1 MLSSLFSNKQTTP
14 DGKPNKPGP
23 MNWVLIALWGVITV
37 MLFKS
42 CGTQQAQAPV
52 QNPAQILTTLQQQNQ
67 NLQEASAAQ
76 TFNNYK
82 SALRSEIDFQEQAV
96 KVGKATPQSLK
107 TLQDSQ
113 TSKEIEGAILVADAQ
128 LRGGEKTGAYNKYFL
143 AYETLQNYELH
154 NLNDPAWTSMEVT
167 TKNAKGET
175 RTWTGESLY
184 NQVVTELSA
193 QNKHTLVY
201 GFLPGYQIND
211 FLVRITGS
219 VPSMSYWL
227 EALFL
232 AILVRGIVWPLTKK
246 QYKFGRQM
254 MQLSPRIK
262 EIKAKHPK
270 DMSAQQTEIMALY
283 KEYGINP
290 AAGCFPMAIQAP
302 FFIAIYDC
310 MLRYRFE
317 FQKGTFLWI
326 NPHFAKL
333 THGWTAPN
341 LGQQDNV
348 LIIIYAATMLTS
360 QFLMPVTDP
369 SQIKQQRIMG
379 AVISIAIPATM
390 FLGFYVLPCAFVL
403 YWTFTNII
411 ATTQALMIYRQPA
424 APLEKI
430 ATTAGGVIPGRKPS
444 FMTRLQTELEKRY
457 DAKQGN
463 TPSPSKDPREQ
474 GKSFWD
480 RIQDDARKAME
491 EKNNPNEAA
500 NKPKRR
506 DDQTSSSGNGKSAR
520 SGDSPSGKT
529 DSASQPS
536 QSPSNGNGSSDS
548 SQGGKKPKRRT

>member
-1 MLSSLFSNKQTTP
+1 
-14 DGKPNKPGP
+14 
-23 MNWVLIALWGVITV
+23 MNWVLIALWAVITV

-52 QNPAQILTTLQQQNQ
+52 QNTAQIFANLVQQNKHQ
-67 NLQEASAAQ
+67 QEASAAQ
-76 TFNNYK
+76 TFNDYK
-82 SALRSEIDFQEQAV
+82 SALKSEIDFQEQAV

-107 TLQDSQ
+107 ELQDSQ
-113 TSKEIEGAILVADAQ
+113 TSKEIRGAILVADAQ
-128 LRGGEKTGAYNKYFL
+128 LRGGEKTGQYNKYFL
-143 AYETLQNYELH
+143 AYETLQNYELK
-154 NLNDPAWTSMEVT
+154 NLNNPDWNNMEVT
-167 TKNAKGET
+167 TATADGAS
-175 RTWTGESLY
+175 RSWTGSQLY
-184 NQVVTELSA
+184 NQVVKELSE

-270 DMSAQQTEIMALY
+270 DMAAQQTETMALY

-379 AVISIAIPATM
+379 AVVSIAIPATM

-411 ATTQALMIYRQPA
+411 ATTQALLIYRQPVE
-424 APLEKI
+424 PLEKI

-463 TPSPSKDPREQ
+463 DPAPNKDPRQQ

-480 RIQDDARKAME
+480 RIQDDARKSIDD
-491 EKNNPNEAA
+491 KNGASNEA

-506 DDQTSSSGNGKSAR
+506 EGNTSSTGNGKSAQN
-520 SGDSPSGKT
+520 GTTPSGNKSSAKT
-529 DSASQPS
+529 PNKSNPNGDASEP
-536 QSPSNGNGSSDS
+536 DVD
-548 SQGGKKPKRRT
+548 GKQKPKRRN